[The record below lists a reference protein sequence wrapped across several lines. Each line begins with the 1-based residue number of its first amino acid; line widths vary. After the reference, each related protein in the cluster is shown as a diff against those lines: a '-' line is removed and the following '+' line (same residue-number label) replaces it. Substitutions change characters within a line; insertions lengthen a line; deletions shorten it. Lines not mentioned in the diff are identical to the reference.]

1 MNNTTKN
8 ARETPEHVNRL
19 TANVGTEGGDL
30 QTRIFSLVVLVGLS
44 WSAIPYSGVSLPTL
58 KVFSLFVSI
67 IGTILLMMGLVFARK
82 THYAGL
88 LLLIVPLIIYWAAG
102 AGIRW
107 MTYSVGTLSVI
118 GVIQN
123 IATRRCGVNKLLNIN
138 SCGG

>member
-1 MNNTTKN
+1 MNSTTQN

-19 TANVGTEGGDL
+19 TANVGTVGGDL

-44 WSAIPYSGVSLPTL
+44 WSAIPYSGVSLPFL

-67 IGTILLMMGLVFARK
+67 IGAFLLMMGLVFSRK

-88 LLLIVPLIIYWAAG
+88 VLLIVPLIIYWAAG

-107 MTYSVGTLSVI
+107 MTYSVGTLSLI

-123 IATRRCGVNKLLNIN
+123 IATRRCGVNRLLNIN